1 MKKLINKFINQVKS
15 IAAKII
21 NWLNGIA
28 KDKYQHFAVGVVIAC
43 IAMIVSMP
51 LAAWWDWLPLLASI
65 VAVIAAAIFKEQ
77 KLDPQAD
84 ILDII
89 WTLGGGATA
98 YTIYIAY
105 NLM

>member
-1 MKKLINKFINQVKS
+1 MKKLINKLATHVRN
-15 IAAKII
+15 IATKII

-65 VAVIAAAIFKEQ
+65 VAVITAAIFKER

-84 ILDII
+84 ILDIL

-98 YTIYIAY
+98 CTIYIAY